1 MRPTT
6 TYPAGWLPVYLSAC
20 QPPLP
25 PARGGQTDSDKDK
38 SNSFLSA
45 VNNSESSGKN
55 IVLNAFVCAQQGYQ
69 TSQDKQQE
77 QKKQQQ
83 QSEAKQRPGE
93 SHFTLL

>member
-25 PARGGQTDSDKDK
+25 PPSPGGQTDSDKDK

-55 IVLNAFVCAQQGYQ
+55 IVLNAFVCGQQGYQ
-69 TSQDKQQE
+69 TSQDKQQ
-77 QKKQQQ
+77 KQQ

>member
-25 PARGGQTDSDKDK
+25 PARVGQSDSDKERQ

-69 TSQDKQQE
+69 TSQDKQQ
-77 QKKQQQ
+77 QH
-83 QSEAKQRPGE
+83 QSEAKAR
-93 SHFTLL
+93 

>member
-55 IVLNAFVCAQQGYQ
+55 IVLNARNKDTRPAR
-69 TSQDKQQE
+69 TSSRSSSK
-77 QKKQQQ
+77 
-83 QSEAKQRPGE
+83 AKRSKGQVKVISRCC
-93 SHFTLL
+93 SAKD

>member
-25 PARGGQTDSDKDK
+25 PPTPGGQTDSDKDK

-77 QKKQQQ
+77 QQ

>member
-25 PARGGQTDSDKDK
+25 PPTRGGQTDSDKDK

-69 TSQDKQQE
+69 TSQDKQQ
-77 QKKQQQ
+77 KQQ
-83 QSEAKQRPGE
+83 QRPGE

>member
-55 IVLNAFVCAQQGYQ
+55 IVLNAFVCALQGYQ
-69 TSQDKQQE
+69 TSQDKQE
-77 QKKQQQ
+77 

>member
-25 PARGGQTDSDKDK
+25 PPTPGGQTDSDKDK

-77 QKKQQQ
+77 QQQH
-83 QSEAKQRPGE
+83 QSEAKAR
-93 SHFTLL
+93 